1 MGIQRTPGWIL
12 RKSSERDDDL
22 QPAILEPVSATPFQA
37 QVEEFRCF
45 REAFMKKALG
55 LP

>member
-1 MGIQRTPGWIL
+1 MDFTQ
-12 RKSSERDDDL
+12 KSERDDDL
-22 QPAILEPVSATPFQA
+22 QPAIVETGKRYAFQA
-37 QVEEFRCF
+37 QWRGFWCF